1 MVGFGYDDN
10 VIYEEVFFGSK
21 SYQFEGKK
29 LTFQIQSVI
38 QVL

>member
-1 MVGFGYDDN
+1 MVGSGYDDN

-21 SYQFEGKK
+21 SYQFGGG
-29 LTFQIQSVI
+29 LTLQIQSVI